1 MMQTPTT
8 RHLVMQSP
16 VGPLVLTAEGDALT
30 AVTFADEPVEG
41 AASDEPPR
49 VLVEARR
56 QLLAYFAGELETFD
70 LPLGGRGTP
79 FQQRVWDE
87 LRRIPYGT
95 TASYGEIARRLGRA
109 PGASRAVG
117 LANGS
122 NPVAIVVPCH
132 RVIGST
138 GRLTGY
144 AGGLHRKRFLLGL
157 ESSGAPGSL
166 FSPPLEE
173 RAGDGASP
181 RTAVGGAGRT

>member
-1 MMQTPTT
+1 
-8 RHLVMQSP
+8 MQSP

-30 AVTFADEPVEG
+30 AVAFVAEPVEV
-41 AASDEPPR
+41 ADSDEPPR

-56 QLLAYFAGELETFD
+56 QLLAYFVGELETFD

-87 LRRIPYGT
+87 LGRIPYGT
-95 TASYGEIARRLGRA
+95 TASYGEIARRLGMA
-109 PGASRAVG
+109 PAASRAVG

-144 AGGLHRKRFLLGL
+144 AGGLDRKRFLLGL
-157 ESSGAPGSL
+157 EASRSPGSL

-173 RAGDGASP
+173 RAASEASP
-181 RTAVGGAGRT
+181 RNAVGGATGRT